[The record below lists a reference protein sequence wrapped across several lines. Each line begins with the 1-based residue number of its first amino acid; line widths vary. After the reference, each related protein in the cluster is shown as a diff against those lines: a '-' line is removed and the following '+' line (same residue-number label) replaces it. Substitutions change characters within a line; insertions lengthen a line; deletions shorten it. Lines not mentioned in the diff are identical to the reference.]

1 MCLIHVFRPHI
12 ADTIT
17 ITITKIPPP
26 ISNKVWYAIFGGKE
40 ILAPSYS
47 ELGRSIALSSA
58 NATSSSTASAARPV
72 HVPSETEGI
81 IFSNISSY
89 GGGARLWHADAEALV
104 GTVESNSHDSGYSGS
119 SSGSSNQGEPVG
131 FATLPRRRSSRATQP
146 QRARA
151 ASIASSRSASRSK
164 SRTRWSTTA
173 AASAVTSAASAAP
186 FRPDCRSDGL
196 LEAVSVA
203 GSLHLGQVQIALQR
217 AHRLAQAARFELTIG
232 RVSSHNHDGEDVDA
246 DADAV
251 SDGSESSD
259 ALPPV
264 LSVPVQADGEPL
276 GAVSRGTRLVI
287 TRLAHTAAMLAHRTR
302 GSRGC
307 IGPSDTSAS
316 SGSGSNNS
324 GLANGYMDGIGVV
337 DDDDDDDDEDRPE
350 LEAGLAREVVEW
362 ASRAAL
368 IDAKQSERMIDEIA
382 ARIEQRRCVAV
393 STRMQ

>member
-1 MCLIHVFRPHI
+1 
-12 ADTIT
+12 
-17 ITITKIPPP
+17 
-26 ISNKVWYAIFGGKE
+26 VWYAIFGGKE

-47 ELGRSIALSSA
+47 ELGRSIALKSTNS
-58 NATSSSTASAARPV
+58 TSSSTSSAALPV
-72 HVPSETEGI
+72 HVPGETEGI

-89 GGGARLWHADAEALV
+89 GGGARLWHADDEAFV
-104 GTVESNSHDSGYSGS
+104 GTHESNSHDSGSSG
-119 SSGSSNQGEPVG
+119 SSGSSNQGESVG
-131 FATLPRRRSSRATQP
+131 SATLPRRRSSRA
-146 QRARA
+146 
-151 ASIASSRSASRSK
+151 ASVASPRSASRSK
-164 SRTRWSTTA
+164 SRTRSSTTA
-173 AASAVTSAASAAP
+173 AASSVTSATSAAP

-232 RVSSHNHDGEDVDA
+232 LMRNHHHDDA
-246 DADAV
+246 DADTVA
-251 SDGSESSD
+251 DGSESASD

-324 GLANGYMDGIGVV
+324 GLAHGYMGGMGTA
-337 DDDDDDDDEDRPE
+337 DDDDDDDDDDRPE